1 MEKKPRTLSQN
12 SSLHLWFTHISQ
24 ALNNEGHT
32 FQDLI
37 KKIERA
43 EIMVTPENVKF
54 LYQEMCMALYGT
66 NKTSELES
74 DQVGKVNDTFNLWL
88 AHNFE
93 LHAPFPSDDGLEHI
107 TEKDL

>member
-1 MEKKPRTLSQN
+1 MAKRSLNQN
-12 SSLHLWFTHISQ
+12 SAMHLWFDHISQ

-54 LYQEMCMALYGT
+54 LYQEMCKALYGT
-66 NKTSELES
+66 NKTSELGS

-93 LHAPFPSDDGLEHI
+93 LHAPFPSDEGLEQI